1 MPIFAFQNRLIDFAI
16 EHSRT
21 TFLILLAIIAFGLLA
36 RLSIPIESEPVVEIP
51 KFNISVKH
59 EGISSNDATSLL
71 IAPLE
76 QELRK
81 LENVIAISST
91 AAKDIGVVS
100 VEYSFDTDTETALGD
115 VRDAVNRARQQFPT
129 TAEEPVVNT
138 ESTGDQPILQINLVG
153 LNTPEDILH
162 NAAYALQ
169 KRIEVLPDIKHV
181 VIQGAREEYLEI
193 LIDPSQ
199 LRRYDISSESLLDAL
214 ARNNRLIPA
223 GTLDS
228 SQGNIL
234 LKIPSIV
241 NSEIDLYDLPVRSS
255 GNSVV
260 VLGDIA
266 TIERAFKDREV
277 YSHANGNDAISVFVY
292 RRADAHLPNTS
303 HAVKQA
309 VESYRPTLPPSVMV
323 FYSQDLAALV
333 GRQVSELENNLI
345 TSVALIMMVILLTLG
360 FRGSLIVGLAIPV
373 VFLFTLLALWL
384 VGLSFNFM
392 VLCGMLM
399 GLGMLVDSVIVVTE
413 DAERMRRDGIFALEA
428 YRRAAHSM
436 VLPVA
441 GSSLTVIVAVLPIL
455 FWPESEGELLKYI
468 PIAVVLVLFGAV
480 LYAFIFAPAIGVW
493 LSKKSTAG
501 RVETSTVGDFESV
514 ESELQAVSGL
524 KRLYLRLLE
533 VVVKHPFWTLGLI
546 AICVGWIFMY
556 HNHKNLGVILFS
568 ENDPQSAHVYVRARG
583 NSSVEEAYSLAKEVE
598 FEILQIPGIENLNLF
613 VSTGSKPGNGLRQH
627 GIQGS
632 APDLISTF
640 YIEMAS
646 AHERVM
652 SGVEILEEIRDRVE
666 PFAGLV
672 IDVVPFQSEIIPPKP
687 IVIRLSSFDQTELE
701 STVWEVLHY
710 LETEIEGLRD
720 FEDTLPRGG
729 LEWKLTVDK
738 AAAALY
744 GVDTLAVGLAT
755 QLVTNGVN
763 LGEYKP
769 RDSDESLDIRV
780 RYPNPERDVSSLD
793 ELEIVT
799 DQGLVPVS
807 NFVERVAATKSDSI
821 ERRNQRYVHT
831 LRVGVDPTKNV
842 SQIVSRIQTGLQTLP
857 LHRNVDIEY
866 LGQAE
871 TLEKSLSFYVKGYAI
886 ALLLMFILLVLQY
899 DRLYQAIATF
909 FAIVLSTSGVFL
921 GLALM
926 EQPFSAILSGIGMYA
941 LAGIVIYNNV
951 VLVATFNASQ
961 KVNPG
966 LDDATLVIHTATRR
980 LKPILLTTSAVI
992 FAVLPLATHNSID
1005 LINRS
1010 WIYGSSA
1017 SAYWVPIAQVILF
1030 GIVSAAVLTLIAT
1043 PAMLVIPEKIRE
1055 FGRNRLSAS
1064 A

>member
-36 RLSIPIESEPVVEIP
+36 RLSIPIEGEPVVEIP
-51 KFNISVKH
+51 KFTISVKH

-71 IAPLE
+71 ITPLE

-81 LENVIAISST
+81 LESVIAITST
-91 AAKDIGVVS
+91 AAKDIGIVS
-100 VEYSFDTDTETALGD
+100 VEFSFDTDTETALGD
-115 VRDAVNRARQQFPT
+115 VRDAVNRARPQFPT
-129 TAEEPVVNT
+129 TAEEPIVNT
-138 ESTGDQPILQINLVG
+138 VSIGDQPILQINLVG
-153 LNTPEDILH
+153 LNTPEDVLH
-162 NAAYALQ
+162 SAAYGLQ
-169 KRIEVLPDIKHV
+169 KRLEVLPDIKRV
-181 VIQGAREEYLEI
+181 IIQGAREEYLKI
-193 LIDPSQ
+193 LINPSQ
-199 LRRYDISSESLLDAL
+199 LRRYDISSESLLNAV

-223 GTLDS
+223 GALDS

-241 NSEIDLYDLPVRSS
+241 NSEIDLYDLPVRSV

-266 TIERAFKDREV
+266 TIERSYKDREV

-292 RRADAHLPNTS
+292 RRADAHLPNTAK
-303 HAVKQA
+303 AVKQV

-345 TSVALIMMVILLTLG
+345 TSVVLIMMVVLLTLG

-373 VFLFTLLALWL
+373 VFLFALLALWL

-399 GLGMLVDSVIVVTE
+399 GLGMLVDSVIVITE
-413 DAERMRRDGIFALEA
+413 DAERKRRAGKHSLEA
-428 YRRAAHSM
+428 YRQAAHGM

-493 LSKKSTAG
+493 LSKKSTVDKG
-501 RVETSTVGDFESV
+501 NDTPIGDFENV
-514 ESELQAVSGL
+514 KSEIQAVKGL
-524 KRLYLRLLE
+524 KRIYLRLLE
-533 VVVKHPFWTLGLI
+533 VVVKHPFLTVGVV

-556 HNHKNLGVILFS
+556 HNYKNLGVILFS

-583 NSSVEEAYSLAKEVE
+583 NLSVEEAYSLATEVE
-598 FEILQIPGIENLNLF
+598 HEILQIPGIENLNLF
-613 VSTGSKPGNGLRQH
+613 VTTGSNLGSGLRQQGLH
-627 GIQGS
+627 GS
-632 APDLISTF
+632 ASDVISTF

-652 SGVEILEEIRDRVE
+652 SGVEILEEIRDRVK
-666 PFAGLV
+666 PFAGLIV
-672 IDVVPFQSEIIPPKP
+672 DVVPFQSEIIPPKP
-687 IVIRLSSFDQTELE
+687 IVIRLSSFDQTALE

-710 LETEIEGLRD
+710 LEIEIEGLRD

-738 AAAALY
+738 ASAALY

-755 QLVTNGVN
+755 QLVTNGVK

-769 RDSDESLDIRV
+769 HDSDDSLDIRL
-780 RYPNPERDVSSLD
+780 RYPNPDRDVSSLD

-799 DQGLVPVS
+799 EQGLVPVS
-807 NFVERVAATKSDSI
+807 NFVERVATTRSESI
-821 ERRNQRYVHT
+821 ERRNQRFVHT
-831 LRVGVDPTKNV
+831 VRVGVDPTQNV
-842 SQIVSRIQTGLQTLP
+842 SQVVGRIQSGLQALP
-857 LHRNVDIEY
+857 LDRNVDIEY

-871 TLEKSLSFYVKGYAI
+871 KLENSLSFYVKGYAI
-886 ALLLMFILLVLQY
+886 ALLLMIILLVLQY
-899 DRLYQAIATF
+899 DRLYQVVATF

-926 EQPFSAILSGIGMYA
+926 EQPFSAILSGIGLYA
-941 LAGIVIYNNV
+941 IAGIVIYNNV
-951 VLVATFNASQ
+951 ILVAMFNTSQ
-961 KVNPG
+961 KENPD
-966 LDDATLVIHTATRR
+966 LDDATLVIHTALRR
-980 LKPILLTTSAVI
+980 LKPILLTTCAVI

-1043 PAMLVIPEKIRE
+1043 PAMLVIPAKIRE
-1055 FGRNRLSAS
+1055 LGRKRLTA
-1064 A
+1064 AA